1 MNENIDNDEYSNNDV
16 ISVDVI
22 DNVNTI
28 PTETYKR
35 SIVKA
40 VVWRIICI
48 IQTITVAYWLFDDM
62 KMATTMGLADNAI
75 KFVIHY
81 IYERL
86 FSKISWGY
94 EMKTITTN

>member
-1 MNENIDNDEYSNNDV
+1 MNENSDNINT
-16 ISVDVI
+16 
-22 DNVNTI
+22 NTI

-40 VVWRIICI
+40 VVWRVICI
-48 IQTITVAYWLFDDM
+48 IQTIAVAYWLFDDM
-62 KMATTMGLADNAI
+62 EIATTMGLVDNAI

-94 EMKTITTN
+94 ETKVISTN

>member
-1 MNENIDNDEYSNNDV
+1 MDEYSNNDI
-16 ISVDVI
+16 ISVDVS

-40 VVWRIICI
+40 VVWRVICI
-48 IQTITVAYWLFDDM
+48 IQTIIVAYCLFDDIEIAT
-62 KMATTMGLADNAI
+62 KMGIVDNAI

-94 EMKTITTN
+94 EMKTISNNIK